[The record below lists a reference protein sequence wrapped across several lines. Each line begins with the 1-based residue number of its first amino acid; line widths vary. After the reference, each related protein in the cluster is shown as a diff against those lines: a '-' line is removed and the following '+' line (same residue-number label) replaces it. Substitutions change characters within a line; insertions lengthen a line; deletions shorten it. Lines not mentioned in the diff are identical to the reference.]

1 MLSRPSEL
9 FNLLKILRPDIFFSF
24 YEFSHRYCAPKQS
37 KYGVDYKGSSCQA
50 ELYYIMSKHIMIR
63 RLKKDVLTQLPDKR
77 RQKIQVH
84 VDKKFITQINRKL
97 ESFLGPNCQMNTKNF
112 NYFDDEGWQRD
123 NSDLMVA
130 YRMSGEAKIQGCI
143 EFIETLYESGC
154 KFLLFAHHQNM
165 MDKLTEFLT
174 KKKALGAFIR
184 IDGSTLPEAR
194 HSLVH

>member
-9 FNLLKILRPDIFFSF
+9 FNLLKILRPDIFYSF
-24 YEFSHRYCAPKQS
+24 HEFSQRYCAPKQG

-50 ELYYIMSKHIMIR
+50 ELHYIMSKHVMIR
-63 RLKKDVLTQLPDKR
+63 RLKKDVQTQLPDKR

-84 VDKKFITQINRKL
+84 VDHKYIAQINRKL
-97 ESFLGPNCQMNTKNF
+97 ESFLGPSGQMNTQSF
-112 NYFDDEGWQRD
+112 GYFDEEEWQRD

-143 EFIETLYESGC
+143 QFIETLFESGC
-154 KFLLFAHHQNM
+154 KFLLFAHHQIV
-165 MDKLTEFLT
+165 MDKLTEFLM
-174 KKKALGAFIR
+174 KKKALGGFIK

-194 HSLVH
+194 HSLVN